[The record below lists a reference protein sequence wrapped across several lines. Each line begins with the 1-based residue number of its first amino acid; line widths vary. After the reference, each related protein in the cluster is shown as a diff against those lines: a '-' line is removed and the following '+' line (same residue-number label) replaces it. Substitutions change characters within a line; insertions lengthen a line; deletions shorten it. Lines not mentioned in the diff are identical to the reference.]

1 MRFVM
6 DRELVFL
13 KARIFQTLDTGIE
26 NRTDNQNLS
35 DENKPE
41 HHDYHDDGT
50 EKTHIHY
57 VIDIIVDIDWKD
69 IEQ

>member
-1 MRFVM
+1 MK
-6 DRELVFL
+6 LIYS
-13 KARIFQTLDTGIE
+13 KARIFQTLNTGID
-26 NRTDNQNLS
+26 NRADNQNLS

-41 HHDYHDDGT
+41 HHNHNDNRT
-50 EKTHIHY
+50 EKTDVHY